1 MRFNFLPLILLTFL
15 VVPVISFASPAIITV
30 STQPV
35 YHPGQTV
42 FIEGTTSPNTLVGI
56 TIYNPSGSVIYSNT
70 TTSSSTG
77 AYQLKAFTFPSSPTG
92 PYQYGTYTVH
102 VGTSQG
108 LTNSTTFQFQPLL
121 STVTVIVVNPQGS
134 PVSGAT
140 VQANSA
146 QNVTNGS
153 GIATLQLPS
162 GTYTLRVVPPA
173 PYATAE
179 ENITVTAPQPLTVK
193 VTVQV
198 QALILSVVKVISP
211 NVYLQNVQ
219 SGTGI
224 TMLGGTTLTV
234 YTTVT
239 YLGQPVS
246 GATVTA
252 TYNGTTYTAQYM
264 NGNYVFN
271 VTVNNV
277 QYESDLQIVAT
288 YAGMNSNQVTLPLT
302 VNLNEQ
308 AAISKTLSSLN
319 ASLISLT
326 NTVNS
331 LSGTVSSLTNTVNSL
346 TQKLS
351 SLNASITSLQ
361 SSVQT
366 LNSEYSSLSG
376 RVGSIS
382 GTVDI
387 ALAVSVIA
395 IIIAI
400 VVLILLFR
408 KVS

>member
-42 FIEGTTSPNTLVGI
+42 FIEGTTSPNSLVGV

-121 STVTVIVVNPQGS
+121 STVTVIVVNPQGT
-134 PVSGAT
+134 PVSGAI

-153 GIATLQLPS
+153 GIATLLLPS
-162 GTYTLRVVPPA
+162 GTYTLRVVPPS

-198 QALILSVVKVISP
+198 QALILSVDKVVSP
-211 NVYLQNVQ
+211 NVNLQNVQ

-331 LSGTVSSLTNTVNSL
+331 LTNTVNSL

-387 ALAVSVIA
+387 ALAV
-395 IIIAI
+395 
-400 VVLILLFR
+400 
-408 KVS
+408 

>member
-42 FIEGTTSPNTLVGI
+42 FIEGTTSPNSLVGV

-121 STVTVIVVNPQGS
+121 STVTVIVVNPQGT
-134 PVSGAT
+134 PVSGAI

-153 GIATLQLPS
+153 GIATLLLPS
-162 GTYTLRVVPPA
+162 GTYTLRVVPPS

-198 QALILSVVKVISP
+198 QALILSVDKVVSP
-211 NVYLQNVQ
+211 NVNLQNVQ

-331 LSGTVSSLTNTVNSL
+331 LTNTVNSL

>member
-1 MRFNFLPLILLTFL
+1 MRFSFLPLILLTFL

-30 STQPV
+30 STQSV

-56 TIYNPSGSVIYSNT
+56 SIYNPSGSLIYSNT
-70 TTSSSTG
+70 TTSSATG
-77 AYQLKAFTFPSSPTG
+77 TYQLKAFTFPSSPTG

-121 STVTVIVVNPQGS
+121 STVTVIVVNPQGT

-146 QNVTNGS
+146 QNVTNSS

-162 GTYTLRVVPPA
+162 GTYTLRVVPPT
-173 PYATAE
+173 PYVTAE
-179 ENITVTAPQPLTVK
+179 ENITVIAPQPLTVK

-198 QALILSVVKVISP
+198 PVLILSVDKVVSP
-211 NVYLQNVQ
+211 NVNLQNVQ
-219 SGTGI
+219 SGIGI
-224 TMLGGTTLTV
+224 IMLGGTTLTV

-277 QYESDLQIVAT
+277 QYESDLQIMAT
-288 YAGMNSNQVTLPLT
+288 YAGMNSNQVILPLT

-308 AAISKTLSSLN
+308 AAISKTLSTLN
-319 ASLISLT
+319 ASLISL
-326 NTVNS
+326 NS
-331 LSGTVSSLTNTVNSL
+331 TVNSL

-376 RVGSIS
+376 TVSSLNSTVNSLTQKLSSLNASITSLQSSVQTLNSEYSSLS
-382 GTVDI
+382 GTV
-387 ALAVSVIA
+387 S
-395 IIIAI
+395 
-400 VVLILLFR
+400 
-408 KVS
+408 